1 MTDMD
6 LAEIREANA
15 KIEQAK
21 EAERLAR
28 LELGRV
34 IARVRARGVRQSAI
48 AKELGITREQVRRL
62 EDAAR
67 KADKGSPAPAG
78 DADAPEA

>member
-28 LELGRV
+28 LDLGRV
-34 IARVRARGVRQSAI
+34 IARVRARGVKQSAI

-67 KADKGSPAPAG
+67 KADEGG
-78 DADAPEA
+78 DGQ

>member
-28 LELGRV
+28 LDLGRV
-34 IARVRARGVRQSAI
+34 IARVRARGVKQSAI
-48 AKELGITREQVRRL
+48 AKELSITREQVRRL

-67 KADKGSPAPAG
+67 KADEGG
-78 DADAPEA
+78 DGQ

>member
-28 LELGRV
+28 LDLGRV
-34 IARVRARGVRQSAI
+34 IARVRARGVKQSAI

-67 KADKGSPAPAG
+67 KADEG
-78 DADAPEA
+78 DDGQ

>member
-1 MTDMD
+1 MTDTD

-28 LELGRV
+28 LDLGRV
-34 IARVRARGVRQSAI
+34 IARVRARGVKQSAI

-67 KADKGSPAPAG
+67 KADEGSPALAG
-78 DADAPEA
+78 GSDAPEA